1 MAQRQLHPSNTRPPG
16 RHRSAST
23 HRSDDPPCATRRIR
37 FASTRYISPVLAA
50 YVGEDV
56 TVRYDPRDLGEIRIF
71 HENTFLCRAIAPER
85 SSETV
90 SFADLQTARNARR
103 RALKQQLRELTTH
116 AGSLPEDTRH
126 QTEIPTMLASTLTS
140 SRHLP
145 RDTD

>member
-1 MAQRQLHPSNTRPPG
+1 MQRDG
-16 RHRSAST
+16 
-23 HRSDDPPCATRRIR
+23 IR

-126 QTEIPTMLASTLTS
+126 QTEIPTMLASTPDQLATPPA
-140 SRHLP
+140 RHGL
-145 RDTD
+145 RTYASD

>member
-1 MAQRQLHPSNTRPPG
+1 MQ
-16 RHRSAST
+16 
-23 HRSDDPPCATRRIR
+23 ATADFDNGIR

-56 TVRYDPRDLGEIRIF
+56 TVRYDPRDLGEVRIF
-71 HENTFLCRAIAPER
+71 HDNAFLCRAIAPER

-103 RALKQQLRELTTH
+103 RALKQQLRELTAH

-126 QTEIPTMLASTLTS
+126 RPEIATAPDRTPDQPATLPARHGLRTYAS
-140 SRHLP
+140 
-145 RDTD
+145 D